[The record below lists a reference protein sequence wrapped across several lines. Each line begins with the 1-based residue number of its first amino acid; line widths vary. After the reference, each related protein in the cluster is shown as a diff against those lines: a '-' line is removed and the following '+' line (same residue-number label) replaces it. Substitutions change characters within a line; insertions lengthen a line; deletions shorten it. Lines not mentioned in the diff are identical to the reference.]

1 MRLYVTPASPWV
13 RRVRVTILE
22 LGIEDR
28 FEFVQTRWP
37 HSWGT
42 QTVAMPADFT
52 AATPVMRIPALVT
65 DTVTLTNSHAIC
77 DYLNAEFG
85 EYRLLAREGAARWQ
99 ALATMALANAVLEA
113 QIMRRAETLRSDKER
128 SADFIAKMRDRT
140 FRCFAALERTSAD
153 LRRHL
158 RSGPDHHRRRLQLRR
173 LALRPRLAHRRAE
186 ACGLVRL
193 GRRAA
198 VAEGDLSRRNA
209 TTLTCHP
216 CAKRRWQ
223 VPRAGAE
230 GSSRLAGGGA
240 SPSPAHSASVRSDG
254 GCERS

>member
-52 AATPVMRIPALVT
+52 DATPALRIPALVA
-65 DTVTLTNSHAIC
+65 DTVTLTDSHAIC

-85 EYRLLAREGAARWQ
+85 QYRLLPRDGAARWQ

-128 SADFIAKMRDRT
+128 SNDFIAKMRDRT
-140 FRCFAALERTSAD
+140 FRCLAALEQHLQTFSPTFD
-153 LRRHL
+153 LA
-158 RSGPDHHRRRLQLRR
+158 QITT
-173 LALRPRLAHRRAE
+173 
-186 ACGLVRL
+186 
-193 GRRAA
+193 A
-198 VAEGDLSRRNA
+198 VACSYDDWRYGRDWRTAAPKLAVWYDQVAERPSMKA
-209 TTLTCHP
+209 TYP
-216 CAKRRWQ
+216 
-223 VPRAGAE
+223 AE
-230 GSSRLAGGGA
+230 TPQR
-240 SPSPAHSASVRSDG
+240 
-254 GCERS
+254 